1 MIELLLHHLLQYPQR
16 QLLGFQ
22 KADLLKRCQLS
33 NVLMQRDDYLVPL
46 VLKLALC
53 SL

>member
-1 MIELLLHHLLQYPQR
+1 MFELLLHYLLQYLQR
-16 QLLGFQ
+16 QLLGLQ
-22 KADLLKRCQLS
+22 KGDLLGRCQLS
-33 NVLMQRDDYLVPL
+33 NMLMQRDDYLVPL